1 MNVEMTNTVKDATPM
16 RNPRKKSLTASEKK
30 EGNKIMA
37 FTIIAGVVFLTGML
51 AIGLDNA
58 DEHHAKIMQLFYIL
72 GSLNGLFV
80 GILVHKSFCICRHH
94 ST

>member
-1 MNVEMTNTVKDATPM
+1 MTNTVKDATPM

-30 EGNKIMA
+30 EGNKITA
-37 FTIIAGVVFLTGML
+37 FMIIALAVFLIGMI

-80 GILVHKSFCICRHH
+80 GILAHKLICLCRHH